1 MYDVLIIGGGIA
13 GSYLAFKLS
22 SLGLKVLLLE
32 QKKNANGKECCTGLI
47 GYECAKLYPFDDSL
61 VIRKF
66 NRATLYSPSKKKLLF
81 QRNNTQALVI
91 DRSKFDT
98 FLINLARDKG
108 AHFYSGNKV
117 EEIEVND
124 HKVMVGVDYN
134 SHFLN
139 FEAKVGIIAN
149 GYNSKLT
156 EKLGLGCISNIAL
169 GAQTEIES
177 LNHEEVEIF
186 FGRNIAPGFFG
197 WLVPTRPNQAK
208 VGVLT
213 RNNPGI
219 YLDNLLSM
227 LTKMG
232 KVKNAK
238 GKYHLG
244 GIPLTT
250 LTQSYSNRILVVGDA
265 AGQVKPTTG
274 GGIFYSLICS
284 DIAMET
290 LKGAFEVNNF
300 SSQYLSQYEKKWK
313 ETLGREIK
321 IGYLARKIFESFN
334 DQMIDLAFELVKRSG
349 LLEVLLKNE
358 EFSFDW
364 HSKPI
369 INILKNNQVA
379 KLIGINN
386 YLKDEDDI

>member
-32 QKKNANGKECCTGLI
+32 QKKNANGKKCCTGLI
-47 GYECAKLYPFDDSL
+47 SYECAKLYPFDDSL

-91 DRSKFDT
+91 DRSKFDL
-98 FLINLARDKG
+98 FLINLAIDKG

-117 EEIEVND
+117 KEIEVND
-124 HKVMVGVDYN
+124 HKVMVRVDYN

-177 LNHEEVEIF
+177 SNQEEVEIF

-197 WLVPTRPNQAK
+197 WLVPSRPNQAK

-213 RNNPGI
+213 RSNPGI

-232 KVKNAK
+232 KVKNSK

-284 DIAMET
+284 DIATET

-313 ETLGREIK
+313 ETLGQEIK
-321 IGYLARKIFESFN
+321 IGSLARKIFESFN

-364 HSKPI
+364 HSKTI

-379 KLIGINN
+379 KLIGIKHH
-386 YLKDEDDI
+386 LKDEDDI

>member
-32 QKKNANGKECCTGLI
+32 QKKNTNGKECCTGLI
-47 GYECAKLYPFDDSL
+47 SYECLKLCPFDDSL

-66 NRATLYSPSKKKLLF
+66 NRATLYSPSKKKLIF
-81 QRNNTQALVI
+81 QRDNTQALVI
-91 DRSKFDT
+91 DRPKFDL
-98 FLINLARDKG
+98 FLINLAIEKG
-108 AHFYSGNKV
+108 AHFYSGNKA
-117 EEIEVND
+117 EDIEVND
-124 HKVMVGVDYN
+124 HKVMLRVDYN
-134 SHFLN
+134 KHFLN

-149 GYNSKLT
+149 GYNSKIT
-156 EKLGLGCISNIAL
+156 EKLGLGYISNIVL
-169 GAQTEIES
+169 GAQTEVES

-213 RNNPGI
+213 RNNPKI
-219 YLDNLLSM
+219 YLENLLSM

-232 KVKNAK
+232 KVKNTK
-238 GKYHLG
+238 EKCHTG

-300 SSQYLSQYEKKWK
+300 SCQYLSQYEKKWK
-313 ETLGREIK
+313 ETLGQEIK

-349 LLEVLLKNE
+349 VLEGLLKNE

-364 HSKPI
+364 HSKSI

-379 KLIGINN
+379 KLIGINK
-386 YLKDEDDI
+386 YLKDGDDI